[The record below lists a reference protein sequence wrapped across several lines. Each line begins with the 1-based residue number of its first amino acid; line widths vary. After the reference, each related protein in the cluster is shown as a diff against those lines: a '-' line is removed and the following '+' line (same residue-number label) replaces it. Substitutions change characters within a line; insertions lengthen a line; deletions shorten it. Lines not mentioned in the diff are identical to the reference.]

1 MGEHWRAR
9 AEEESIE
16 AGAEVEVTGREGL
29 VLVVRAVG
37 PSVQPEKGRE
47 VKESV

>member
-9 AEEESIE
+9 AEDASIE

-29 VLVVRAVG
+29 ILVVRAVKH
-37 PSVQPEKGRE
+37 SVQPEKGRR
-47 VKESV
+47 